1 MKKSDYHIR
10 IEEICGGFQRMDAHL
25 AEKKRG
31 RPRKTKGISKPM
43 LVVATS

>member
-1 MKKSDYHIR
+1 MKKSDYHTR
-10 IEEICGGFQRMDAHL
+10 IEEICGGFQRMDAHP

-43 LVVATS
+43 LVVAAS